1 MNKFIT
7 RSSRDPLW
15 LLRSGVATQI
25 LCHFTQNLI
34 IKGLILFFVSLIL
47 FSCGK
52 DKSDE
57 ITITKPEKTEKQ
69 KFVEDAPVTKQQEEE
84 AQKNVEELNEIISTK
99 DVSDY
104 IGKTLTV
111 EGYIADVVTRPKVN
125 YLNFDN
131 KFPKHTFTAVIFP
144 KDAEN
149 FDDLNMFKNKNVRV
163 KGKIELYKGKPQIIV
178 NSPDQIN
185 IVK

>member
-1 MNKFIT
+1 MKKF
-7 RSSRDPLW
+7 S
-15 LLRSGVATQI
+15 
-25 LCHFTQNLI
+25 
-34 IKGLILFFVSLIL
+34 ILFFGFLIL

-57 ITITKPEKTEKQ
+57 ITITKQENTEKQ
-69 KFVEDAPVTKQQEEE
+69 NFVEDAPVTEPQTEETPE
-84 AQKNVEELNEIISTK
+84 DFEESDEIISTK
-99 DVSDY
+99 EVVDY
-104 IGKTLTV
+104 IGKTITV

-149 FDDLNMFKNKNVRV
+149 FEDLNTFRNKNVRV

-178 NSPDQIN
+178 NSPEQIN